1 MGKLI
6 FLGAGIAAGVLGFR
20 RVTRVARSYSPSG
33 LQGRAAGWGQSAKEF
48 AAAVRE
54 GMAEREQELR
64 VALGVDA
71 GEIDEQTAREL
82 LEKPTS
88 RRH

>member
-1 MGKLI
+1 MGRV
-6 FLGAGIAAGVLGFR
+6 FWLGAGLAAGVLGVR
-20 RVTRVARSYSPSG
+20 RATRAARAYTPAG
-33 LQGRAAGWGQSAKEF
+33 LHGRAEGWSERAKDF

-71 GEIDEQTAREL
+71 GTIDEQTAREL

-88 RRH
+88 PRH